1 MRSTED
7 AQRLLDH
14 VLGLRYPELTEQ
26 ETLLPSLEKKTVV
39 DASIASTPA
48 SSGKDDETVD
58 VDFGRK
64 EDNATGSFWTSD
76 DAETP

>member
-1 MRSTED
+1 
-7 AQRLLDH
+7 
-14 VLGLRYPELTEQ
+14 
-26 ETLLPSLEKKTVV
+26 VV
-39 DASIASTPA
+39 DASIAFTPA

-64 EDNATGSFWTSD
+64 EDNATGSFWTFD